1 MIEKK
6 LIQPPER
13 QYQNVVLTFDDGTIA
28 VFSGKAVCFPNETKR
43 IRNIEFTE
51 PKELP
56 ADCSFSDS

>member
-1 MIEKK
+1 MKSES
-6 LIQPPER
+6 IQSLER

-28 VFSGKAVCFPNETKR
+28 VFTGKAVCFPGETKR

-56 ADCSFSDS
+56 DDCSFST